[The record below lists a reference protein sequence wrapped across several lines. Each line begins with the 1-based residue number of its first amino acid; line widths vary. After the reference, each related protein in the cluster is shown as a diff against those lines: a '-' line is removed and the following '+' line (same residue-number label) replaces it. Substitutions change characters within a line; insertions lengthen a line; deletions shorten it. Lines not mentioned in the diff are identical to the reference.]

1 MTAEVVIRPAVEE
14 DVELIYRLIV
24 ALAEYEREPD
34 AVVGSPSML
43 RTWLFGAAPVA
54 ETLIAEVDGEPAG
67 FALFHL
73 TFSTWE
79 CQPGIWLED
88 LFVLPA
94 QRRHGVGAKLLSEVA
109 ATAVQRGYT
118 RLAWAA
124 LDWNELALGF
134 YRKLGAAV
142 LDEWKLHRLSGAALE
157 AVADGGRP
165 VS

>member
-14 DVELIYRLIV
+14 DVELIYGLIV

-43 RTWLFGAAPVA
+43 RTWLFGSTPAA
-54 ETLIAEVDGEPAG
+54 ETLIAEVDGTPAG

-88 LFVLPA
+88 LFVPPEH
-94 QRRHGVGAKLLSEVA
+94 RRHGVGARLLSEVA
-109 ATAVQRGYT
+109 AIAVERGYT
-118 RLAWAA
+118 RLSWTA
-124 LDWNELALGF
+124 LEWNELALHF
-134 YRKLGAAV
+134 YRKIGASVLG
-142 LDEWKLHRLSGAALE
+142 EWKLHRLSGEALE

>member
-1 MTAEVVIRPAVEE
+1 MSEAVVIRPAVEE
-14 DVELIYRLIV
+14 DVDLIYGLIV
-24 ALAEYEREPD
+24 ALAEYEREPN

-43 RTWLFGAAPVA
+43 RTWLFGQTPAA

-79 CQPGIWLED
+79 CRPGIWLED
-88 LFVLPA
+88 LFVLPE
-94 QRRHGVGAKLLSEVA
+94 QRRHGIGAKLLGEVA
-109 ATAVQRGYT
+109 AITVQRGYT
-118 RLAWAA
+118 RLGWAA

-134 YRKLGAAV
+134 YRKIGASI
-142 LDEWKLHRLSGAALE
+142 LDEWKMHRLSGPALV
-157 AVADGGRP
+157 AVADSGRP